1 MSYCNEIFPGV
12 RYAELPVKLDYR
24 PYPQVGRLTSMTAGV
39 LRHHG
44 NRRILPSATCG
55 FLLTQTARTLSRPCT
70 DTSKMR
76 GTCDEINKTPKKVLG
91 PTHVTNATS
100 GILTTFPCSTHS
112 SWSPQILL
120 PWSEIAG
127 KWDGPSPD
135 RIALLVTFCG
145 ILELARRA
153 VSSSS
158 SRSLSEKY
166 PQSSVDPSLVNSLK
180 FLDRASAKSPNNT
193 SM

>member
-76 GTCDEINKTPKKVLG
+76 GTCDEINKTLKKVLG

-112 SWSPQILL
+112 SWSPQSLL
-120 PWSEIAG
+120 PRFEIAG
-127 KWDGPSPD
+127 KWDEPSPD
-135 RIALLVTFCG
+135 RIAFLLT
-145 ILELARRA
+145 RRA

-158 SRSLSEKY
+158 SRSLSEKF
-166 PQSSVDPSLVNSLK
+166 P
-180 FLDRASAKSPNNT
+180 
-193 SM
+193 